1 MWKLQPKNTVLV
13 RTQCDK
19 FREKDA
25 KSLQEELE
33 TDMKILEGWKIKFS
47 YPIFATSAEKG
58 LDFMDN
64 GKLRELLMNPSKF
77 KYDLTPRSLF

>member
-1 MWKLQPKNTVLV
+1 MI

-25 KSLQEELE
+25 KSLQEEL
-33 TDMKILEGWKIKFS
+33 DSDKKILEGCKIKFS

-64 GKLRELLMNPSKF
+64 GKLRELLINPSKF
-77 KYDLTPRSLF
+77 KTLL